1 MSKEKSPEFYEAA
14 DAFIALANEMAKSTN
29 PGNVSASFLYAAA
42 RFNTFI
48 AASGATSAEE
58 FASQQRQSKAYF
70 LDEYEKMLN
79 EHYADYLQNYDSY
92 LATKPSNQPLN

>member
-1 MSKEKSPEFYEAA
+1 MSKEKSPEFYESA
-14 DAFIALANEMAKSTN
+14 DAFIALANDMAKKMN

-48 AASGATSAEE
+48 AASGANDAEE
-58 FASQQRQSKAYF
+58 FKRQQRQSKAYF

-79 EHYADYLQNYDSY
+79 EHFADYLENYDSY
-92 LATKPSNQPLN
+92 LSAKQHGGRLN

>member
-1 MSKEKSPEFYEAA
+1 MSNEKSPEFYKAA
-14 DAFIALANEMAKSTN
+14 DAFIDLANELAKENN
-29 PGNVSASFLYAAA
+29 PGNISASFLYAAA

-58 FASQQRQSKAYF
+58 FDRQQRQSKAYF

-79 EHYADYLQNYDSY
+79 EHYADYLENYDAY
-92 LATKPSNQPLN
+92 LGDRPKDDRLN